1 MGIFDSLS
9 CPPLGSIVP
18 GTRAPHGH
26 PVARCK
32 LQDTLSAM
40 RLIVVAV
47 HRPCPSKIHAHL
59 INEQRL
65 YLGCSSSEAA
75 EPPAAPSQA
84 PQGPST
90 SSPGSQHKLH
100 NEGCQQTIGECLI
113 RHSPILVD
121 AIMLFLLPLLSTLL
135 ASFYSPSVSHQPP
148 PVRSRHAPSQR
159 GPPPRIAPQNHAPG
173 LPPRINPQDHHPG

>member
-1 MGIFDSLS
+1 MS
-9 CPPLGSIVP
+9 
-18 GTRAPHGH
+18 
-26 PVARCK
+26 
-32 LQDTLSAM
+32 
-40 RLIVVAV
+40 LIVVAV

-90 SSPGSQHKLH
+90 SSPGNHHKLH

-121 AIMLFLLPLLSTLL
+121 AIMLGFLPLSSTLL

-159 GPPPRIAPQNHAPG
+159 GPRSRP
-173 LPPRINPQDHHPG
+173 HPGPQRPGCAGPAPAARRAAARQAPNLITFVISTLCSWRWATGDVVH

>member
-18 GTRAPHGH
+18 GARAPHGH

-40 RLIVVAV
+40 SRIVVAL

-59 INEQRL
+59 MNEQRL

-90 SSPGSQHKLH
+90 SSPGNHHKLH

-121 AIMLFLLPLLSTLL
+121 AIMLGFCCLFHLLCSRLSTLL
-135 ASFYSPSVSHQPP
+135 RSPISLRLCVRDMPP
-148 PVRSRHAPSQR
+148 RKGDR
-159 GPPPRIAPQNHAPG
+159 GPGPTSTQ
-173 LPPRINPQDHHPG
+173 Q